1 MGEEYG
7 VFLGAAQEEHAAVEA
22 LDEGFDFG
30 GVDGVVS
37 AFVGG
42 DDVVEVVVAQ
52 EEDCLAVYVA
62 FFGVADQVAEVVEC
76 LLVGY
81 AFEGVGVGV
90 VSKEDYLVDLV
101 VVFVD
106 CGFPESSSVDVR

>member
-7 VFLGAAQEEHAAVEA
+7 VLLGASKEEHAAVEP

-42 DDVVEVVVAQ
+42 DDVVEVVVAK

-62 FFGVADQVAEVVEC
+62 FFGVAYEVAEVVEG

-90 VSKEDYLVDLV
+90 VSEEDYLVYLV
-101 VVFVD
+101 VVFSD
-106 CGFPESSSVDVR
+106 CRFPKTPAVDVW